1 MTNQLGLCGR
11 VELAGILGISENS
24 ARALERA
31 GAIAPVGYA
40 GRRPLFSVQQAQ
52 ALRASR
58 DVIEAAKRA
67 QKIPVRTDAQVA
79 A

>member
-31 GAIAPVGYA
+31 GSIAPVGYA
-40 GRRPLFSVQQAQ
+40 GRRPLFSVEQAQ

-58 DVIEAAKRA
+58 DVTEAARRA
-67 QKIPVRTDAQVA
+67 HKIPVRTASQA
-79 A
+79 AA